1 MPESLIV
8 APEKEVAGM
17 DLDLFLKIMPAVRV
31 GDRIVCTVGIE
42 HIEYQDIV
50 NEHGDNDTQLAISY
64 QSGCAYFFDQDEEI
78 ELEKVLKAAIQ
89 KSEEAQKQQMNLA
102 QENALLKQEITRLM
116 AGQMQG
122 KIINPGF
129 GKRH

>member
-1 MPESLIV
+1 MPESIII
-8 APEKEVAGM
+8 APEKEAAGM

-31 GDRIVCTVGIE
+31 GDRIICTVGIE
-42 HIEYQDIV
+42 HIEYQEMVD
-50 NEHGDNDTQLAISY
+50 EGEPDTQLAISY
-64 QSGCAYFFDQDEEI
+64 QSGCVYFFDQEEEI
-78 ELEKVLKAAIQ
+78 ELERVLKAAIQ